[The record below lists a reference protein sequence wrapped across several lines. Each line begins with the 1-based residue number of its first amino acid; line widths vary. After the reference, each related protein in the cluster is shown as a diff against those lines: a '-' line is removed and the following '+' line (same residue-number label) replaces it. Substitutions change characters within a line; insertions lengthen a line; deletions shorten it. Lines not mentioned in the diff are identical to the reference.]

1 MKKIKSL
8 SIAMSALV
16 LASCGGAGS
25 SEDAKE
31 KALDSVKVFAVDV
44 ATKVSKNQKDSV
56 VMVYADAEKADSL
69 VLNIVPD
76 SVKVTEIDSVT
87 FSADLGDGKTIGIKK
102 DAQGKLT
109 VTESKGLF
117 AYPEKDLDFA
127 KKTGMWT
134 DSLTDAQFA
143 ERMAT
148 KEEFR
153 NYLIST
159 FVAPKPLVIKKGR
172 VSSTG
177 VYAMEYL
184 AKLQYIVT
192 NTSDKPVSG
201 SEYNVVS
208 RYEDLRGL
216 EGPITWSNTD
226 KGKDIAP
233 KGSVTYTIEAGY
245 YTIIKGVNIVYTSK
259 NKAQQFEK
267 HFQPK
272 GDEYQKFL
280 ASKKK

>member
-1 MKKIKSL
+1 MKKL
-8 SIAMSALV
+8 SFAACALSALT
-16 LASCGGAGS
+16 LASCGGSSS

-31 KALDSVKVFAVDV
+31 KAVDSVKIFAVDV
-44 ATKVSKNQKDSV
+44 ATKVSKGQKDSV
-56 VMVYADAEKADSL
+56 VMVYADAAKADSL

-87 FSADLGDGKTIGIKK
+87 FSADLGGGKTIGIKK
-102 DAQGKLT
+102 DAQGKLA

-127 KKTGMWT
+127 KKTGMWA

-153 NYLIST
+153 NYLIQSI
-159 FVAPKPLVIKKGR
+159 KIENPLVLTKKTPYVHEGFCNADFY
-172 VSSTG
+172 VKNKY
-177 VYAMEYL
+177 V
-184 AKLQYIVT
+184 VT
-192 NTSDKPVSG
+192 NKSNKPVSG
-201 SEYNVVS
+201 KDYKMALRWYYAQSDSRSTEY
-208 RYEDLRGL
+208 R
-216 EGPITWSNTD
+216 P
-226 KGKDIAP
+226 GKDIAP
-233 KGSVTYTIEAGY
+233 GGTATFEWTGDFY
-245 YTIIKGVNIVYTSK
+245 IILENVSLKYNNT
-259 NKAQQFEK
+259 NKAQQFEEN
-267 HFQPK
+267 FQPK